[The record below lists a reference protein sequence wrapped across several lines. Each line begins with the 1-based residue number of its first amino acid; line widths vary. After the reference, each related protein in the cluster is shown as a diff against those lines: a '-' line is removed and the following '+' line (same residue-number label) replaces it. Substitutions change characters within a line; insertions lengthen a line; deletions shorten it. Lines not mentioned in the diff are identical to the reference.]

1 MKILLHIFL
10 PAATAVMI
18 MLFPVNRACA
28 ADSHPLLQQAE
39 RHIENRQYYH
49 AVTELM
55 RYQFIYPGGED
66 YYESMLMMGKAY
78 YLGDNYYRATQV
90 MAECYNTARDTGE
103 GEKALYFLGI
113 IRLKSG
119 SPFFAYR
126 TIQEY
131 MYIYP
136 EGPYNELSQL
146 HACHAL
152 ALMND
157 HQKALDGIHEF
168 LDKYPQTQYREE
180 ALTLEKNIIEQVN
193 RPRKSPLAAF
203 LGSLVIPGFGHFYTG
218 NIGVGLL
225 SFFTNAGLIY
235 LIYDGYT
242 DGDMFRA
249 AFFGFIELSFYQYSL
264 FNGVRSVHEYNS
276 DNEYYNT
283 IRMSVKT
290 RF

>member
-1 MKILLHIFL
+1 MKRILLVIL
-10 PAATAVMI
+10 LVITPIT
-18 MLFPVNRACA
+18 LLYTSTGACA
-28 ADSHPLLQQAE
+28 AGSHPLLQQAE
-39 RHIENRQYYH
+39 RHIDSKQYYH
-49 AVTELM
+49 AITEVM
-55 RYQFIYPGGED
+55 RYQHLYPHGKE
-66 YYESMLMMGKAY
+66 YYGSMLIMGKAY

-90 MAECYNTARDTGE
+90 MAECYNNARDTRE
-103 GEKALYFLGI
+103 GEKALYFLGAM
-113 IRLKSG
+113 RLKKG

-131 MYIYP
+131 MYVYP
-136 EGPYNELSQL
+136 DGPYSELSQL

-152 ALMND
+152 AMMND
-157 HQKALDGIHEF
+157 HRKALDGIHEF
-168 LDKYPQTQYREE
+168 LEKYPQTRYREE

-203 LGSLVIPGFGHFYTG
+203 LGSLVMPGFGHFYTG
-218 NIGVGLL
+218 NIGMGLL

-264 FNGVRSVHEYNS
+264 LTGVQSVHQYNS
-276 DNEYYNT
+276 NTDYYNT
-283 IRMSVKT
+283 LRMSAQT

>member
-1 MKILLHIFL
+1 MRILLHL
-10 PAATAVMI
+10 LLAVTAIIVMPY
-18 MLFPVNRACA
+18 PVNRAFA

-39 RHIENRQYYH
+39 RHIDNRQYYH
-49 AVTELM
+49 AVTEIM
-55 RYQFIYPGGED
+55 RYQYIYPRGNE

-78 YLGDNYYRATQV
+78 YLGDNYYQATQV
-90 MAECYNTARDTGE
+90 MAECYNAARDTGE
-103 GEKALYFLGI
+103 GEKALYFLGTM
-113 IRLKSG
+113 RLKSG
-119 SPFFAYR
+119 SPFFAHR

-136 EGPYNELSQL
+136 DGSYSEISQL

-152 ALMND
+152 AMMND
-157 HQKALDGIHEF
+157 HRKALDGIHEF
-168 LDKYPQTQYREE
+168 LEKYPQTGYREE
-180 ALTLEKNIIEQVN
+180 ALTLEKNIMEQVN

-203 LGSLVIPGFGHFYTG
+203 LGSLVMPGFGHFYTG
-218 NIGVGLL
+218 NIGMGLL

-264 FNGVRSVHEYNS
+264 ITGVRSVHEYNS
-276 DNEYYNT
+276 DREYYNT
-283 IRMSVKT
+283 LRMSVET